1 MTLENLAQTRQLK
14 AEKVDA
20 REFAHM
26 VQSAID
32 KLRDAQNAALSFD
45 SRFELAYS
53 AAHSLALA
61 ALRHKGFRSE
71 KRYLV
76 FQCLAH
82 TVDMDAATV
91 REFDNYHHKRNLA
104 EYEGGFDPDEQ
115 LLAELV
121 ANTVSLLAKVQELP
135 KVPP

>member
-1 MTLENLAQTRQLK
+1 MTLENLARIQLLK
-14 AEKVDA
+14 VEKRDA
-20 REFAHM
+20 REFAYM
-26 VQSAID
+26 VQSAIA

-61 ALRHKGFRSE
+61 ALRHRGFRSD

-82 TVDMDAATV
+82 TVEMDPATV

-104 EYEGGFDPDEQ
+104 EYEGGSDPDERV
-115 LLAELV
+115 LAELV
-121 ANTVSLLAKVQELP
+121 ANTTELLKKVQKLT
-135 KVPP
+135 PPD